1 MRVRCI
7 GPLEYI
13 SDTHADT
20 VPFVL
25 HTRFLPLRPALR
37 NPVKNMANDELS
49 HRIPFDGS
57 SNSAMPASLPHTQ
70 VPSKTLAE
78 ISARHFFSPK
88 IRNARRHPVPSN
100 IIGRPPP
107 ERRRIDL
114 SCRVLTSARRP
125 RAIPPDMVLE
135 TSLASA
141 VVTNEQACSWRVG
154 PVFPSL

>member
-20 VPFVL
+20 VSFVL
-25 HTRFLPLRPALR
+25 QTHFLPLRPALR
-37 NPVKNMANDELS
+37 NPVKNMANAELS
-49 HRIPFDGS
+49 HRMPFDGS

-70 VPSKTLAE
+70 VPHKTLAE
-78 ISARHFFSPK
+78 IISAAFFFPPK
-88 IRNARRHPVPSN
+88 IRNARRHPVPRN

-107 ERRRIDL
+107 KRRRIYL

-141 VVTNEQACSWRVG
+141 VVKNEQACN
-154 PVFPSL
+154 

>member
-25 HTRFLPLRPALR
+25 QTHFLPLRPALR

-49 HRIPFDGS
+49 HRMPFDGS

-70 VPSKTLAE
+70 VPHKTLAE
-78 ISARHFFSPK
+78 ISAAFFPTQNSQCTSSPSTK
-88 IRNARRHPVPSN
+88 QYH
-100 IIGRPPP
+100 RPATTKKTTN
-107 ERRRIDL
+107 RSL
-114 SCRVLTSARRP
+114 LP
-125 RAIPPDMVLE
+125 RSYLRE
-135 TSLASA
+135 TSSSDTSRHGAGNFTCFGS
-141 VVTNEQACSWRVG
+141 RKK
-154 PVFPSL
+154 

>member
-20 VPFVL
+20 VPCLADAF
-25 HTRFLPLRPALR
+25 PSSRPALR
-37 NPVKNMANDELS
+37 NPVKTMANDELS
-49 HRIPFDGS
+49 HRMPFDGS

-141 VVTNEQACSWRVG
+141 VVKNEQALLLAGWSRL
-154 PVFPSL
+154 FE